1 MKASSLRSTLLPL
14 LSLLLATAACGP
26 GTPEQPAE
34 QPSEQEARPGLTG
47 ALIIDVRTRPE
58 YDAGHI
64 DGAILIPYDVIAE
77 QVADHTTDKQQQIVV
92 YCRSGRRAGI
102 AQQQLLEMGYV
113 HVENAGSLAAARRR
127 LEPEKTG
134 N

>member
-26 GTPEQPAE
+26 GTPEQP
-34 QPSEQEARPGLTG
+34 SEQDARPDLTG

-58 YDAGHI
+58 YDTGHI
-64 DGAILIPYDVIAE
+64 SGAILIPYDVIGE
-77 QVADHTTDKQQQIVV
+77 QVADHTTDKQQQIVL

-102 AQQQLLEMGYV
+102 AQQQLRKMGYE
-113 HVENAGSLAAARRR
+113 HVENAGGLAEARRR
-127 LEPEKTG
+127 LEP
-134 N
+134 